1 MLPTNDIAR
10 LRIEDWLRE
19 ADHHRLVREAKA
31 ARNASHPER
40 SGVLAAVR
48 RASAVVL
55 RLVPWKHE
63 PRRQT
68 GGVNRPAQ
76 ITSSCSTGGRA

>member
-31 ARNASHPER
+31 ARNASRPEG
-40 SGVLAAVR
+40 SDVFAAVR
-48 RASAVVL
+48 RARAVAF
-55 RLVPWKHE
+55 RLVPWKRE
-63 PRRQT
+63 PRLQT
-68 GGVNRPAQ
+68 SGVNRPAQ
-76 ITSSCSTGGRA
+76 VASACPTGERA